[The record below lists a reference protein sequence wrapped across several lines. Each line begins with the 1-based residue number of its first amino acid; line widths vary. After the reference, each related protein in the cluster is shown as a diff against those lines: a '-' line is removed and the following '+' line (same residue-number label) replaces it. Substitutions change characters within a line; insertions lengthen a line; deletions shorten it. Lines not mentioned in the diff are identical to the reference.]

1 MSRMDRYKNIHKKA
15 KPLKDDSSSIFRRE
29 RKKEKYVEQDDATR
43 IYQNH
48 QESSNR
54 FDEKEAAHQRQS
66 TPYTYQKATEQE
78 ESTFKKK
85 GFFHRNKG
93 IKPPKQRKKHSWK
106 RIVLGIIFFL
116 LIYSIGSFFVGKF
129 VAEHD
134 KSLESATT
142 ETFNGIQSSSGA
154 HNILILGSDTRGE
167 DAGRQIRSWSYN

>member
-1 MSRMDRYKNIHKKA
+1 MKQGGTNMSRMDRYKNIHKKA

-54 FDEKEAAHQRQS
+54 FDEKEAVHQRQS

-85 GFFHRNKG
+85 
-93 IKPPKQRKKHSWK
+93 
-106 RIVLGIIFFL
+106 
-116 LIYSIGSFFVGKF
+116 
-129 VAEHD
+129 A
-134 KSLESATT
+134 
-142 ETFNGIQSSSGA
+142 SSTVTMG
-154 HNILILGSDTRGE
+154 
-167 DAGRQIRSWSYN
+167 